1 MIIYGVFLKYNFNTI
16 LLYMNVNFD
25 IPPIVTSCFK
35 VWQVHNPSVY
45 GVFVVATSAARAAE
59 LLVAQCPVSLIT
71 RPMLP
76 GALTTHNLV
85 AYHLPS
91 SILWRLRHYQLT
103 WWRCHTNDS
112 CWWSYE
118 PAPFF
123 NWNSSFM
130 YPPPGFLVFTC
141 LGFTSFEAPGQRSV
155 DFPCHHSNSQHHQM
169 SRELVDHNGARQRAL
184 LSQPL
189 PSGEQ
194 RRQDRRGENIFC

>member
-1 MIIYGVFLKYNFNTI
+1 MGVQHDYLWGFFKYDFNTI
-16 LLYMNVNFD
+16 LLYINVNFD
-25 IPPIVTSCFK
+25 IQPIVTSCFK

-103 WWRCHTNDS
+103 GWRCHTNDS

-123 NWNSSFM
+123 DWNSSFM
-130 YPPPGFLVFTC
+130 YPPTGLFGFHLSRVHKFWSTRAKVS
-141 LGFTSFEAPGQRSV
+141 GFSLS
-155 DFPCHHSNSQHHQM
+155 SQQ
-169 SRELVDHNGARQRAL
+169 
-184 LSQPL
+184 LST
-189 PSGEQ
+189 PSDVKRVG
-194 RRQDRRGENIFC
+194 RP